1 MLIKILRYIKGTK
14 ELVLSFNEKTNITIY
29 NDASYNDISSNCD
42 STSGFL
48 LNIGEN
54 PISWISKKQ
63 PICPLSTTEAE
74 LNANVE
80 SIKHIKWIT
89 DLFKEAKIFKN
100 EIMNIKD
107 FIDNISCIYQI
118 KNKVINSKNKYY
130 ALRIIFLNLYVKL
143 LKLNIE
149 FIEGTNNLAD
159 ILTKPLPVNK
169 QKEITNKLLL

>member
-1 MLIKILRYIKGTK
+1 
-14 ELVLSFNEKTNITIY
+14 
-29 NDASYNDISSNCD
+29 
-42 STSGFL
+42 
-48 LNIGEN
+48 
-54 PISWISKKQ
+54 
-63 PICPLSTTEAE
+63 
-74 LNANVE
+74 
-80 SIKHIKWIT
+80 
-89 DLFKEAKIFKN
+89 
-100 EIMNIKD
+100 MNIKD